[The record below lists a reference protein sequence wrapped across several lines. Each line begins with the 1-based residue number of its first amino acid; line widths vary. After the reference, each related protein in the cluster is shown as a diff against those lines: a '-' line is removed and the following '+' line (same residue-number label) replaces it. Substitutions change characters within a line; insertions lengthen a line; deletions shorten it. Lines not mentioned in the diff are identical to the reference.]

1 MVAGDISVV
10 FAECSCWAGIGAK
23 LGNTNPEAITRATR
37 IVIISRGQDLL
48 AKQCSK
54 PGNSHSASAEMD
66 RAQAIAS
73 AIIPEPFHHGK
84 VKSAI
89 PLTLP

>member
-1 MVAGDISVV
+1 MLMLGRHLGQTRSRFDGYHQGYHQGLEDRHHQPRAGPLRQAV
-10 FAECSCWAGIGAK
+10 
-23 LGNTNPEAITRATR
+23 LQT
-37 IVIISRGQDLL
+37 
-48 AKQCSK
+48 
-54 PGNSHSASAEMD
+54 GNSRSASAEMD

-73 AIIPEPFHHGK
+73 AVIPEPFHHGK